1 MAGTRMSRRGLL
13 AAGLGGGLGLGF
25 AGCAWGRET
34 APEGTTQLKVWD
46 SFTVEPVN
54 GSVKQLYKAFGA
66 ARVGATVDRNIV
78 NYDQMVALS
87 KTAMASG
94 SGPDLIYYSV
104 GKGNAGILVEAG
116 LIAPLDEVAPKNGWR
131 TRLAPFALREAS
143 IDGKLYGL
151 PHESEVSGWWYNKS
165 LFDKHSLQVPETID
179 DLLELTKAA
188 KRLGLQP
195 VAYGQGDIYTPFWLF
210 SQLACNI
217 MQSEPL
223 GDLVYDDKGSWD
235 TPEIVQGIQT
245 VFTDLARAGTFGTNV
260 NSMKAQDAVDLWTQ
274 EKALMLIGGSWSTGE
289 FSKAFPG
296 KEIGIM
302 PMPAFDGEHR
312 VFSAGSGGA
321 YWVSAKSKSREA
333 AKEFL
338 EFVLGNQEAVRIW
351 VEDAKLIPPVEFDS
365 SGWKISALQKNV
377 IEAASG
383 AGDPAKNL
391 GYQVNH
397 GLASAPFL
405 NMMTA
410 GFQAMFANDK
420 SAQAQAKD
428 LQAAWAK
435 GLR

>member
-13 AAGLGGGLGLGF
+13 AAGLGGGLGLSLSSCG
-25 AGCAWGRET
+25 WGRET

-46 SFTVEPVN
+46 SFTVDPVN
-54 GSVKQLYKAFGA
+54 GSVTKLYNAFGT
-66 ARVGATVDRNIV
+66 ARAGLKVDRNIV

-116 LIAPLDEVAPKNGWR
+116 LISPLEEITPAAGWNKR
-131 TRLAPFALREAS
+131 IAPFALREGS

-165 LFDKHSLQVPETID
+165 LFDKHALKVPETID
-179 DLLELTKAA
+179 DLEELTKAA

-217 MQSEPL
+217 MQSGPL
-223 GDLVYDDKGSWD
+223 GELVYDDKGSWD

-245 VFTDLARAGTFGTNV
+245 VFTDLANAGTFGTNV

-289 FSKAFPG
+289 FSQAFPG

-302 PMPAFDGEHR
+302 PMPSFDGEHR

-338 EFVLGNQEAVRIW
+338 EFVFSNQALRIW
-351 VEDAKLIPPVEFDS
+351 VEEAKLIPPVEFDS

-377 IEAASG
+377 IDAASG
-383 AGDPAKNL
+383 ADDPAKNL

-410 GFQAMFANDK
+410 GFQAMIAGEK
-420 SAQAQAKD
+420 TAQAQAKD
-428 LQAAWAK
+428 LQAAWEK